1 MELLK
6 CLLVDDEHDAIENLQ
21 RVLERHCT
29 EIHISASARN
39 GKDALKI
46 LNTHKADILFLDIQ
60 MNNET
65 GFDLPEM
72 LTDFSGS
79 LIFVTAFDEFG
90 LKAIKFSA
98 TDYLL
103 KPVDPAELQRAVE
116 KSRKKKALESIQQ
129 QIAMLLQSV
138 TNQSTQQQK
147 KIALADA
154 DEIRYATI
162 DEIVYCR
169 SDNSYTTFFMR
180 DGQKLMVSK
189 PLEDYESLLSPYGFV
204 RTHQSYLVNKY
215 RIRSYKKVDGGYLV
229 MEDKSE
235 VPLSR
240 QRKSILKELF

>member
-6 CLLVDDEHDAIENLQ
+6 CLLVDDELDAIENLK
-21 RVLERHCT
+21 RLLEKHCKG
-29 EIHISASARN
+29 IQIAGYVHN
-39 GKDALKI
+39 VKDALEMLKNDKI
-46 LNTHKADILFLDIQ
+46 DILFLDIQ

-65 GFDLPEM
+65 GFDLLEK
-72 LTDFSGS
+72 LTDFAGS

-103 KPVDPAELQRAVE
+103 KPVDTSELQHAVE
-116 KSRKKKALESIQQ
+116 KAKKKKAMESTQQ
-129 QIAMLLQSV
+129 QITMLLQSV
-138 TNQSTQQQK
+138 ANQSTQQQK

-154 DEIRYATI
+154 DEIRYVTI

-169 SDNSYTTFFMR
+169 SDNSYTTFFMH
-180 DGQKLMVSK
+180 DGQKLTVSK
-189 PLEDYESLLSPYGFV
+189 PLGDYELLLSPYGFV

-215 RIRSYKKVDGGYLV
+215 RIRSYRKEDGGYLV

-235 VPLSR
+235 VPVSR
-240 QRKSILKELF
+240 QRKSVLRELF